1 MAVKQVVSGVG
12 KNSSRTDKN
21 LVERTQR
28 VQREAKIQNATGA
41 PQGVRQELESL
52 TQGDA
57 TTQTASAVSAGV
69 QQSVIPVSQTVT
81 PVFAPGSENLPFA
94 DGAGGNTAGRGPDA
108 LLSNFN
114 TPNAGSVLARALH
127 LANPTPYTSRLVRQ
141 FDDQGMY

>member
-1 MAVKQVVSGVG
+1 MVRQVVSGVG

-21 LVERTQR
+21 LVERTQSI
-28 VQREAKIQNATGA
+28 QRKAKIQNASGA
-41 PQGVRQELESL
+41 PQGVRQELQAL

-57 TTQTASAVSAGV
+57 TAQTASAVSADI
-69 QQSVIPVSQTVT
+69 QQPTIPVSQTVT

-114 TPNAGSVLARALH
+114 TPNAGSVVARALH
-127 LANPTPYTSRLVRQ
+127 LANPTPYTRRLVRQ
-141 FDDQGMY
+141 LDDQGMF

>member
-1 MAVKQVVSGVG
+1 MVKQVVSGVG

-21 LVERTQR
+21 LVERTQSI
-28 VQREAKIQNATGA
+28 QRKAKIQNAAGA
-41 PQGVRQELESL
+41 PQGVRQELQSL

-57 TTQTASAVSAGV
+57 TAQTASAVSADV
-69 QQSVIPVSQTVT
+69 QQPPVPISQTVT
-81 PVFAPGSENLPFA
+81 PVFAPGSQNLPFA

-108 LLSNFN
+108 LLANFN

-141 FDDQGMY
+141 FDDQGMF

>member
-1 MAVKQVVSGVG
+1 MVRQVVSGVG

-21 LVERTQR
+21 LVERTQSI
-28 VQREAKIQNATGA
+28 QRKAKIQNASGA
-41 PQGVRQELESL
+41 PQGVRKELQSL

-57 TTQTASAVSAGV
+57 TAQTASAVSVDV
-69 QQSVIPVSQTVT
+69 QQPSVPISQTVT
-81 PVFAPGSENLPFA
+81 PVFAPGSQNLPFA

-108 LLSNFN
+108 LLANFN

-141 FDDQGMY
+141 FDDQGMF